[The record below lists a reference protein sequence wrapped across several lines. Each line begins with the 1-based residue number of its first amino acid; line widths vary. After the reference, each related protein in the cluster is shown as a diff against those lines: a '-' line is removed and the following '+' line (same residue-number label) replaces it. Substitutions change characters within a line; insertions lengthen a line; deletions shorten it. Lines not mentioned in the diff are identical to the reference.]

1 MLTCKIKKEFK
12 NFSLDV
18 DFSMDENPL
27 GLLGP
32 SGSGKSLTLKC
43 IAGLITPDSGQIIL
57 DDKIL
62 FDSSQNINIR
72 PQDRRI
78 GYLFQ
83 DYALFPNFTVEENVR
98 LALRTNKNK
107 DISNSLKEMYIYH
120 IKNKYPKEISGGE
133 KQRTALCRIL
143 LNKPD
148 ILLLDEPFS
157 ALDAFIKH
165 SVEDEVMR
173 IIEKSKLRT
182 ILVSHNKDEVY
193 RMCDSI
199 ISIANG
205 KTYIKKEKNDFF
217 KNPKTLTEAKLIGIR
232 NFSSI
237 EPTTNGNLHA
247 TNWGID
253 FNKRGDLD
261 KKILAISEDAFTI
274 SNYPTDSNSFI
285 LDKYSILENIDSLT
299 IVFNKDRE
307 KSTDLRI
314 KVAKDDYY
322 KLDKNKIYANIDQK
336 DLIFV
341 EDRWYYERSI

>member
-1 MLTCKIKKEFK
+1 MMLTCKIKKGFK

-18 DFSMDENPL
+18 DFSMDENHL

-98 LALRTNKNK
+98 LAFRTDKNK
-107 DISNSLKEMYIYH
+107 DISNSLKEMHIYH

-157 ALDAFIKH
+157 ALDAYVKH
-165 SVEDEVMR
+165 SVEDEVVR
-173 IIEKSKLRT
+173 IINQSKLRT
-182 ILVSHNKDEVY
+182 IIVSHNKDEVY
-193 RMCDSI
+193 RLCDSI
-199 ISIANG
+199 ISIAYG
-205 KTYIKKEKNDFF
+205 KTYIKREKNDFF

-232 NFSSI
+232 NFSNV
-237 EPTTNGNLHA
+237 EPKTNGKFYA
-247 TNWGID
+247 TNWGLD
-253 FNKRGDLD
+253 FDKISDFD
-261 KKILAISEDAFTI
+261 KKILAIPDNAFTL
-274 SNYPTDSNSFI
+274 SNSPKDNNSFV
-285 LDKYSILENIDSLT
+285 LDKYSVVENVDYFT
-299 IVFNKDRE
+299 INFNLNRE
-307 KSTDLRI
+307 KFTDLII
-314 KVAKDDYY
+314 KVPKNDYY
-322 KLDKNKIYANIDQK
+322 KLDKNKIYANIDQR

-341 EDRWYYERSI
+341 EDR